1 MSNYIYKGDRF
12 TDHAFKNKQCKA
24 VRRQDGECIR
34 GKNGNMLVEF
44 DGVRV
49 NVIARQLRK
58 MRQPALTDKE
68 KALVHFIAKVLV
80 HSVEV

>member
-1 MSNYIYKGDRF
+1 MIYTYIGDRF
-12 TDHAFKNKQCKA
+12 TDPALKNKQCKA
-24 VRRQDGECIR
+24 VRRQDGKCIR

-58 MRQPALTDKE
+58 TK
-68 KALVHFIAKVLV
+68 
-80 HSVEV
+80 